1 MDGGSVDSEVSEAD
15 VDRVRRAHGLTGR
28 YVLSVGTLEP
38 RKNLRRLLDA
48 FARMTA
54 DGDGRHADVTLAVVG
69 PDGWGESLAEPAASL
84 GDRVRLVG
92 FVPRADLAPLYRGAA
107 VVCYPSLWEGY
118 GLPVAEA
125 LAAGAPVVTSAGTA
139 TAELVAGG
147 VGLLVDPRDPDA
159 IAEALAA
166 VLDDDDL
173 ADRLRRAARRRAA
186 ETTWATTAELTIAA
200 YQEVA
205 GG

>member
-1 MDGGSVDSEVSEAD
+1 MDGGTLDAEITEVDVA
-15 VDRVRRAHGLTGR
+15 RARRAHGLGGR

-38 RKNLRRLLDA
+38 RKNLPRLLEA
-48 FARMTA
+48 FARLTA
-54 DGDGRHADVTLAVVG
+54 NGRHADVTLAVVG
-69 PDGWGESLAEPAASL
+69 PAGWGESLAEPVARL

-92 FVPRADLAPLYRGAA
+92 FVPRGDLAPLYRGAA

-139 TAELVAGG
+139 TEELVAGG
-147 VGLLVDPRDPDA
+147 VGLVVDPHDPDA
-159 IAEALAA
+159 IAAALAK
-166 VLDDDDL
+166 VLDDDDV
-173 ADRLRRAARRRAA
+173 ADRLRRAARKRAA
-186 ETTWATTAELTIAA
+186 ETTWATTAALTIAA
-200 YQEVA
+200 YEEVA